1 MWETLLCISAV
12 GSVLFTEGRAA
23 SYFSPLG
30 TSCKSEAL
38 EEVGNVAGN
47 KDLLLFFS
55 FTFELDIMFP
65 EQLLE
70 HRGHRTKV
78 P

>member
-1 MWETLLCISAV
+1 MLLDPIREAAGAGEPTCVKLYFVFQLQARFFSP
-12 GSVLFTEGRAA
+12 RAA

-47 KDLLLFFS
+47 KDLLLFF
-55 FTFELDIMFP
+55 FF
-65 EQLLE
+65 
-70 HRGHRTKV
+70 HV
-78 P
+78 